1 MSLYFDE
8 DKKEQMK
15 KECIINNKQFE
26 LFDNEI
32 IFLFHLNEFNTEQKE
47 FSKYWKE
54 RYGIDPK
61 KTLEILEKNGFI
73 IKSVIPD
80 DLSWLTVS
88 ELEKILANNNLSPNG
103 KKDELIETINDHLKN
118 GDINL
123 EYPQK
128 YYRLTET
135 GKNELKDKDYLNYLQ
150 KHDVLMQPPMA
161 ITKDELK
168 KKIDILKQ
176 KDETFTYR
184 DALWSL
190 FNDKIDSTS
199 DKSKLSIIYY
209 FMADFLK
216 EEDQCKKAIIFAFC
230 ANIMFYDNDYEL
242 RNIFNKPGQTVK
254 VYLAPGQ
261 ERMIWDCVKKENVSN
276 DELYYLFHESI
287 VIVDSRMSFE
297 PELYWNVITESHNL
311 SNQ

>member
-15 KECIINNKQFE
+15 KGCIISNEQFE

-54 RYGIDPK
+54 RYGIDPR

-118 GDINL
+118 GDIDL
-123 EYPQK
+123 ESPQK

-135 GKNELKDKDYLNYLQ
+135 GKNELKDQDYLNYLQ

-176 KDETFTYR
+176 KDENFTYR

-216 EEDQCKKAIIFAFC
+216 EEDQCKKAIVFAFC

-242 RNIFNKPGQTVK
+242 RNIFNKSGQAVK
-254 VYLAPGQ
+254 VYLAQGQ
-261 ERMIWDCVKKENVSN
+261 ERMLWDCVKKENVSN
-276 DELYYLFHESI
+276 DELYYLFHESV